1 MHELNCNKCNNNNN
15 NINGLWL
22 QNKLEC
28 GEKSREDFDD
38 VKAKTF
44 RRVEDGLGLRLR
56 GWSH

>member
-44 RRVEDGLGLRLR
+44 
-56 GWSH
+56 